1 MEYEKFLILSCLAH
15 SLAYISLYMIF
26 HFLRR
31 QVVKKMT
38 RQTFL
43 QGTLILI
50 AAGMIT
56 RFLGFINRIVV
67 ARLIGEEG
75 VGLYMMALPTFFLVI
90 TLTQLGLPV
99 AISKRIAEAQART
112 DYAKIKQI
120 LIVSLVITGLSS
132 IVFTV
137 LMVIATP
144 FVATRLLTDERTLYP
159 LLAISPIIPIIAI
172 SSVLRGYFQGKQN
185 MKPQSYAQV
194 IEQIVRITCVAF
206 FVKLLLPYGLEFAA
220 AGAMFSIII
229 GELVSLLYML
239 QMFKRKKRLK
249 LRTRFFSYLSASKD
263 TVREL
268 FSIALPS
275 TGSRFIA
282 SISHFLEPILVAQS
296 LAIAGVSSTLA
307 TKQYGELTGY
317 VLPLLFLPTFITNS
331 LSIALVPSISEAE
344 ATKNTQLIHY
354 RIHQSIR
361 ISFASGAIA
370 TIVLS
375 LFSVPIL
382 TYMYGTAEASKFVL
396 LMAPFFILL
405 YIQSPLQAALQAL
418 DLAKAAM
425 WNSLIGA
432 FCKLGALVFLASNP
446 NFGIMGVAIAISLS
460 VVLITLLHLASL
472 YKAIGFGIPLKDILK
487 MIALILLTWGTGQ
500 LIKGIYEQT
509 NAGLIL
515 FIILLGLLVFIYIL
529 FLFLLRFITKEEL
542 KQIPFLQK
550 WVGL

>member
-1 MEYEKFLILSCLAH
+1 
-15 SLAYISLYMIF
+15 
-26 HFLRR
+26 
-31 QVVKKMT
+31 MT
-38 RQTFL
+38 KQTFL

-50 AAGMIT
+50 LAGMIT

-99 AISKRIAEAQART
+99 AISKRIAEAEARG
-112 DYAKIKQI
+112 DEAKTKKIV
-120 LIVSLVITGLSS
+120 IVSLVITGISS
-132 IVFTV
+132 IVFTT
-137 LMVIATP
+137 LMIVTTP
-144 FVATRLLTDERTLYP
+144 FVATHLLTDERTLYP

-194 IEQIVRITCVAF
+194 LEQIVRISCVAM
-206 FVKLLLPYGLEFAA
+206 FVKLLLPFGLEYAA
-220 AGAMFSIII
+220 AGAMFSIIL
-229 GELVSLLYML
+229 GEFVSLIYMTHK
-239 QMFKRKKRLK
+239 FKRKKRIK
-249 LRTRFFSYLSASKD
+249 IRTNFFSYLATSKS
-263 TVREL
+263 TIKEL

-282 SISHFLEPILVAQS
+282 SISHFMEPILVAQS
-296 LAIAGVSSTLA
+296 LAIAGVSTTLA

-317 VLPLLFLPTFITNS
+317 VLPLLFLPTFITHS

-344 ATKNTQLIHY
+344 ATKNKRMIHY
-354 RIHQSIR
+354 RIHQAIR

-370 TIVLS
+370 TIVLA

-382 TYMYGTAEASKFVL
+382 TYMYGTANASKFITI
-396 LMAPFFILL
+396 MAPFFILL
-405 YIQSPLQAALQAL
+405 YIQAPLQAALQAL
-418 DLAKAAM
+418 DLAKSAM

-432 FCKLGALVFLASNP
+432 FCKLAVLFLLASNP

-460 VVLITLLHLASL
+460 VVLITLLHLAAL
-472 YKAIGFGIPLKDILK
+472 YKAIKFSIPVLDISK
-487 MIALILLTWGTGQ
+487 MIALLLLTWGVGELLQ
-500 LIKGIYEQT
+500 RIYVNMQ
-509 NAGLIL
+509 GGV
-515 FIILLGLLVFIYIL
+515 ILLIIIFVILSFIYIL

-550 WVGL
+550 WL